1 MRKAV
6 TRLLQI
12 RLKGERME
20 KGLQKKYGLFT
31 AISMVV
37 GIVIGSGVFF
47 KAEKVLQATGGNM
60 PLGIWAWAIV
70 GLIMIVCSY
79 VFATLAT
86 RHEKVNG
93 VVDYAEVVAGKKY
106 GYFVGWFM
114 AIIYQPTL
122 TSVLAWVSARYT
134 CVLLNWDITGGAC
147 MVIAAFYLMAIYA
160 LNALSPVL
168 AGRFQVTTTVIKLI
182 PLILMAVVGTVVGL
196 SSGLTVENFSRVA
209 DSVSAGGG
217 LFASIVAVAFA
228 YEGWIIAT
236 SINAEIRDS
245 KKNLPRALIFGAL
258 IVVAVY
264 IFYYIGLAGAVP
276 TTALMESGEAG
287 AKMAFQNIFG
297 QVAGTLIFV
306 FIIISCL
313 GTLNGLMLG
322 CTRSLYSLAA
332 RGEGPCPK
340 KFAQVDSNTNMPANS
355 SVAGLLLCA
364 FWLMYFYGANL
375 TASWFGPFS
384 FDTSEL
390 PIVTLYAGYIPI
402 FLLMMRREKEMS
414 TFNRT
419 VMPLLA
425 TASCVFMVV
434 AACMAHKMAVV
445 YYLIV
450 FVIIML
456 AGIFF
461 MPKTDSELK

>member
-1 MRKAV
+1 
-6 TRLLQI
+6 
-12 RLKGERME
+12 ME
-20 KGLQKKYGLFT
+20 NGLQKKYGLFT

-47 KAEKVLQATGGNM
+47 KAEKVLKATGGNM
-60 PLGIWAWAIV
+60 PMGIVAWGVV

-93 VVDYAEVVAGKKY
+93 VVDYAEVMVGKRY

-134 CVLLNWDITGGAC
+134 CVLLNWDITGGSC
-147 MVIAAFYLMAIYA
+147 MTIAAFYLVAIYA
-160 LNALSPVL
+160 MNALSPVL
-168 AGRFQVTTTVIKLI
+168 AGKFQVTTTVVKLI
-182 PLILMAVVGTVVGL
+182 PLILMAVTGTVVGL
-196 SSGLTVENFSRVA
+196 KSGLTMENFQRVA
-209 DSVSAGGG
+209 DTSVSAGGG
-217 LFASIVAVAFA
+217 LFASVVAVAFA
-228 YEGWIIAT
+228 YEGWIVAT
-236 SINAEIRDS
+236 SINAEIKDS
-245 KKNLPRALIFGAL
+245 KRNLPKALIIGSL

-276 TTALMESGEAG
+276 ASSLMESGEAG
-287 AKMAFQNIFG
+287 AKLAFQNIFG
-297 QVAGTLIFV
+297 QVAGTLLFV

-332 RGEGPCPK
+332 RGVGPSPK
-340 KFAQVDSNTNMPANS
+340 KMAQVDCVTDMPTNS

-390 PIVTLYAGYIPI
+390 PIVTLYGGYIPI
-402 FLLMMRREKEMS
+402 LILMMRREKELGA
-414 TFNRT
+414 FKRF

-425 TASCVFMVV
+425 VLSCVFMVV

-445 YYLIV
+445 YYLII
-450 FVIIML
+450 FVVVML
-456 AGIFF
+456 LGILY
-461 MPKTDSELK
+461 MPKKDMTTPGNSQRVGRKAA